1 MRRLLNNIAVSID
14 RLNGWLGETVSWL
27 TLAMVVVTFV
37 IVVLRYV
44 FQLNWIWLQESVIYM
59 HALVFMAGAA
69 YTFRDNE
76 HVRVDIF
83 YRGFSEHGKAIVNLF
98 GGVILLLPMVLFLFW
113 VSGDYVLDSWALGEG
128 SREAGGLPLV
138 YIMKTYIPLM
148 AGLLFLQG
156 VSSILHSV
164 LTLSRGKG

>member
-1 MRRLLNNIAVSID
+1 MRQVMRSIADNID

-44 FQLNWIWLQESVIYM
+44 FQLYWVWLQESVVYM
-59 HALVFMAGAA
+59 HALVFMMGAA

-83 YRGFSEHGKAIVNLF
+83 YRGFSVRGQAVVNLL

-113 VSGDYVLDSWALGEG
+113 VSGEYVLDSWALGES

-156 VSSILHSV
+156 ISSILHSL
-164 LTLSRGKG
+164 LTLGLGKD

>member
-1 MRRLLNNIAVSID
+1 MRRFLNNVAVSID

-27 TLAMVVVTFV
+27 TLAMIVVTFF

-59 HALVFMAGAA
+59 HALVFMVGAA

-83 YRGFSEHGKAIVNLF
+83 YRGFSEWGKAVVNLL

-113 VSGDYVLDSWALGEG
+113 VSGGYVLDSWALGEG

-138 YIMKTYIPLM
+138 FIMKSYIPLM

-156 VSSILHSV
+156 FSSILHSL
-164 LTLSRGKG
+164 LTLSRGRD

>member
-1 MRRLLNNIAVSID
+1 MRRFLNSVAVRID
-14 RLNGWLGETVSWL
+14 RLNGWLGEIVSWL
-27 TLAMVVVTFV
+27 TLGMVVVTFV

-59 HALVFMAGAA
+59 HALVFMMGAA

-83 YRGFSEHGKAIVNLF
+83 YRGFSERGKAVVNLL
-98 GGVILLLPMVLFLFW
+98 GAVILLLPMVLFLFW
-113 VSGDYVLDSWALGEG
+113 VSGNYVLDSWALGEG

-138 YIMKTYIPLM
+138 FIMKSYIPLM

-156 VSSILHSV
+156 VSSILHSL
-164 LTLSRGKG
+164 LTLSRGKD

>member
-1 MRRLLNNIAVSID
+1 MRRFLNNVAVTID

-27 TLAMVVVTFV
+27 TLVMVVVTFV

-59 HALVFMAGAA
+59 HALVFMVGAA

-83 YRGFSEHGKAIVNLF
+83 YRGFSEWGKAVVNLL

-113 VSGDYVLDSWALGEG
+113 VSGGYVLDSWALGEG

-138 YIMKTYIPLM
+138 FIMKSYIPLM

-156 VSSILHSV
+156 VSSILHSL
-164 LTLSRGKG
+164 LTLSRGRD

>member
-1 MRRLLNNIAVSID
+1 MRRFLNNVAVTID

-59 HALVFMAGAA
+59 HALVFMVGAA

-83 YRGFSEHGKAIVNLF
+83 YRGFSEWGKAVVNLL

-113 VSGDYVLDSWALGEG
+113 VSGGYVLESWALGEG

-138 YIMKTYIPLM
+138 YIMKSYIPLM

-156 VSSILHSV
+156 VSSILHSL
-164 LTLSRGKG
+164 LTLSRGRD